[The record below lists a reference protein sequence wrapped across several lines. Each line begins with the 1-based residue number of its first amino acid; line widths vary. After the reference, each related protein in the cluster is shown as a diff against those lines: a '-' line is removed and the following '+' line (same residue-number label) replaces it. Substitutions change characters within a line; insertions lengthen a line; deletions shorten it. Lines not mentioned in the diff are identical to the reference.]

1 MAKTL
6 TTKVN
11 IGIVADLLNSVGLAG
26 VAAHIET
33 GGVNTYQTGVGANQM
48 DLVFSELSKSISGN
62 YDVDLAGVLTDVFGA
77 VITYARIKLLAI
89 FADPTNTGNVIMGNA
104 AANAFFGPF
113 GLATHTVNIRPGGS
127 LVMFAPDATGWPVTA
142 ATADILRFAPSA
154 GTQLFSWV
162 VAGASA

>member
-11 IGIVADLLNSVGLAG
+11 IGIIADLLNSVGLAS

-33 GGVNTYQTGVGANQM
+33 GGVNTYQTGIGANQM
-48 DLVFSELSKSISGN
+48 DLVFSESAKSISGN
-62 YDVDLAGVLTDVFGA
+62 YDVDLAGVLLDVFGA
-77 VITYARIKLLAI
+77 VVTFARVKLIAV
-89 FADPTNTGNVIMGNA
+89 FADPTNSGNVIMGNA

-113 GLATHTVNIRPGGS
+113 GLATHTTNIRPGGS
-127 LVMFAPDATGWPVTA
+127 AILFAPDATAWPVTA

-162 VAGASA
+162 IAGASA